1 MPKVT
6 KVVVVCGRLN
16 YSGVTYQKGNVL
28 TMSEVDAF
36 VAVREKDVVP
46 APDDAPLSQGTRPE
60 GGSQSGPAPRR

>member
-60 GGSQSGPAPRR
+60 GGSPSGPAPRR

>member
-16 YSGVTYQKGNVL
+16 YGGVTYQKGNVL
-28 TMSEVDAF
+28 TMSEGDAF

-46 APDDAPLSQGTRPE
+46 APDNAPLSQGTRPE
-60 GGSQSGPAPRR
+60 GGSPSGPAPRR